1 MLLEL
6 VAVVVEVN
14 IAKEH
19 AVVLPY
25 DVPLAERV
33 LPWDGT
39 AAGYIVLKDLF
50 VKVVDYDYMKVHHPV
65 VSYNIVV
72 AEIVV
77 YFAY

>member
-1 MLLEL
+1 MEL
-6 VAVVVEVN
+6 AVVVVEVN
-14 IAKEH
+14 IVRYA
-19 AVVLPY
+19 VLPY

-33 LPWDGT
+33 LSWDGT
-39 AAGYIVLKDLF
+39 AAGYIVLEDLF
-50 VKVVDYDYMKVHHPV
+50 VKVVVAVDYDYMKVHHPV

>member
-1 MLLEL
+1 M
-6 VAVVVEVN
+6 AVVVEVN
-14 IAKEH
+14 IVRYA
-19 AVVLPY
+19 VLPY

-33 LPWDGT
+33 LSWDGT

-77 YFAY
+77 YSAY